1 MTEEKDVL
9 HRGKKIKTLNFQ
21 VSEKKKKNY
30 GEIIENRHQSSV
42 KEPMSQKLK
51 RLKGESVCWRIGSRL
66 RVVTERQVTW
76 IQSQFVGRKEEE
88 WSGNGIE

>member
-1 MTEEKDVL
+1 MLHVMTYSRISFWEWLNIRMYYTEEKKSR
-9 HRGKKIKTLNFQ
+9 HWIFRCRG
-21 VSEKKKKNY
+21 KKKKNY
-30 GEIIENRHQSSV
+30 GEIIENSHQSSV

-76 IQSQFVGRKEEE
+76 I
-88 WSGNGIE
+88 